1 INHLG
6 ELLAFSAVAVC
17 MTHFFHHICRLSAPI
32 HPNPLVMIQIPC
44 HELNFSITLS
54 FAHNK
59 FSVILKF
66 IKRFVRIIFSLF

>member
-1 INHLG
+1 RAINHLG

-44 HELNFSITLS
+44 HEQLLDFYDNVS
-54 FAHNK
+54 FCCK
-59 FSVILKF
+59 
-66 IKRFVRIIFSLF
+66 